1 MVGIPKEESLRET
14 VLVLT
19 PQTPNKNDL
28 ENEKYCR
35 VVVIREGSGALQILT
50 RLILMN
56 HTS

>member
-1 MVGIPKEESLRET
+1 MVGKPKEERLRDT

-19 PQTPNKNDL
+19 PQTPNNNDL

-35 VVVIREGSGALQILT
+35 VVVIRERRGALQILT